1 MVSLDIYNSIAL
13 ICVLIFGI
21 PHGGFD
27 AAIARKRGWPQSFNY
42 YVLFHIYYILIS
54 LSVIFIWFLHPLF
67 FLTIFLILSG
77 IHFGLS
83 DIKHRQSMDLISII
97 AHGSLI
103 PIVIPYCS
111 QAEVNSFF
119 AVLVGSQNSLILLQW
134 INYLVLP
141 WFIVMII
148 YSYRVFS
155 KKRYMY
161 DYISLL
167 FLLLLA
173 FLLPPIITFSIYF
186 CFFHSPRHIKLTL
199 KEIPFM
205 DKRRSFYEAS
215 SYSLIAILG
224 MLYFY
229 NYILG
234 HYTNSERSLLIIFIG
249 LAALTVPHM
258 ILVDYIK
265 HKSFVERNV

>member
-1 MVSLDIYNSIAL
+1 MNIYEI
-13 ICVLIFGI
+13 
-21 PHGGFD
+21 
-27 AAIARKRGWPQSFNY
+27 
-42 YVLFHIYYILIS
+42 
-54 LSVIFIWFLHPLF
+54 IFILSTFWVGPFWFAMLLQPKSDKTKKLLAKPLF
-67 FLTIFLILSG
+67 F
-77 IHFGLS
+77 FG
-83 DIKHRQSMDLISII
+83 
-97 AHGSLI
+97 
-103 PIVIPYCS
+103 PIV
-111 QAEVNSFF
+111 
-119 AVLVGSQNSLILLQW
+119 L
-134 INYLVLP
+134 

-155 KKRYMY
+155 KKRYTY

-249 LAALTVPHM
+249 Q
-258 ILVDYIK
+258 
-265 HKSFVERNV
+265 